1 MALIDKL
8 NEILDKLNAIGDAIR
23 FKTGKTAKLTLDEM
37 PAEIK
42 SIVSVQTPA
51 VQPLPII
58 QPLEVSKNGVY
69 TAPSGVD
76 GYSPVSVNVP
86 IPNGYIKPSGDI
98 AITENGEYDVTAK
111 ARAIVNVAAVSDT
124 SVEDSIITRGIT
136 KYANDRVSTV
146 GAQAFYGCSKLKSV
160 YFAKATSVG
169 SNSFRGCTQLKSAI
183 FPKATV
189 INANAFNGC
198 SAFATLILGSA
209 TACKLGAATS
219 LSGTLIASNIGYVY
233 VRYDLVEEVRG
244 MSNWSSIATQIM
256 PYVSTVDILNSVDG
270 TVYERACVWEGGE
283 EFTEYYYDSLN
294 TQWVAM

>member
-1 MALIDKL
+1 MALI
-8 NEILDKLNAIGDAIR
+8 DKLNAIGDAIR

-58 QPLEVSKNGVY
+58 QPLEVSENGVY

-160 YFAKATSVG
+160 FFARVTSIG
-169 SNSFRGCTQLKSAI
+169 SNGFRGCTQLKTAI
-183 FPKATV
+183 FPNATA
-189 INANAFNGC
+189 INANSFNGC
-198 SAFATLILGSA
+198 SAFATLLLGST
-209 TACKLGAATS
+209 TACRLGAATAF
-219 LSGTLIASNIGYVY
+219 SGTLIGSNIGYAY
-233 VRYDLVEEVRG
+233 VRPELVEEMRT
-244 MSNWSSIATQIM
+244 MSNWTSFATQIM
-256 PYVSTVDILNSVDG
+256 PYVTGVEFLSWIDG
-270 TVYERACVWEGGE
+270 TVYPRTCVWGGTE

-294 TQWVAM
+294 EQWVAM

>member
-1 MALIDKL
+1 MALI
-8 NEILDKLNAIGDAIR
+8 EKLNAIGDAIR

-37 PAEIK
+37 PSEIE
-42 SIVSVQTPA
+42 SIVSSQTPA

-58 QPLEVSKNGVY
+58 QPLEVSGNGIY

-124 SVEDSIITRGIT
+124 GVEDSIITRGIT
-136 KYANDRVSTV
+136 KYANARVSTV
-146 GAQAFYGCSKLKSV
+146 GAQAFYGCTKLKSV

-198 SAFATLILGSA
+198 SAFATLILGGS
-209 TACKLGAATS
+209 TACKLSATTS
-219 LSGTLIASNIGYVY
+219 LSGTLIASGVGYAF

-244 MSNWSSIATQIM
+244 MSIWSSIAAQVM

-270 TVYERACVWEGGE
+270 TVYGRVCVWDGRED
-283 EFTEYYYDSLN
+283 FTEYHYDSLN
-294 TQWVAM
+294 AVWSAIA

>member
-1 MALIDKL
+1 MALI
-8 NEILDKLNAIGDAIR
+8 NKLNAIGDAIR

-69 TAPSGVD
+69 TAPSGVG

-86 IPNGYIKPSGDI
+86 IPNGYINPSGDI

-136 KYANDRVSTV
+136 KYANDRVSSV
-146 GAQAFYGCSKLKSV
+146 GAQSFYGCSKLKSV
-160 YFAKATSVG
+160 YFAKATAIG
-169 SNSFRGCTQLKSAI
+169 SNSFRGCTQLKTAI
-183 FPKATV
+183 FPNATA
-189 INANAFNGC
+189 INANSFNGC
-198 SAFATLILGSA
+198 SAFATLLLGST
-209 TACKLGAATS
+209 TACRLGAVTAF
-219 LSGTLIASNIGYVY
+219 SGTPIVGNTGYVY
-233 VRYDLVEEVRG
+233 VRPELVEEMRT
-244 MSNWSSIATQIM
+244 MSIWTSFATQIM
-256 PYVSTVDILNSVDG
+256 PYVTGVEFLSWIDG
-270 TVYERACVWEGGE
+270 TVYPRTCVWGGTE

-294 TQWVAM
+294 EQWLRCDD